1 MSWCNPENNSALLF
15 FKMDEV
21 NILKGYNR
29 SGILTELLLS
39 GSWKLQLDKE
49 RGWSMNIRARCGFTE
64 AETKQQQKVQ
74 GVILLFQK

>member
-1 MSWCNPENNSALLF
+1 MFLLPHKKIMTRLDGSSSRLLYTRTKMSWCNPENNSALLF

-49 RGWSMNIRARCGFTE
+49 RG
-64 AETKQQQKVQ
+64 
-74 GVILLFQK
+74 